1 MGNNQVIE
9 QAITLIINRYSDG
22 MIIAVAAISFAC
34 IIVSAPEILTGG
46 FKKIFHW
53 FHDEP
58 ESNMRQ
64 IVAFRDG
71 KTHHFNFDMNTQ
83 GKEHDDVMNW
93 LKSQGNIAFSPYVD
107 NLDQHDNSIT
117 YLRSN
122 DLVEPDD
129 EVENEDEIDFTEFS
143 TASLQK
149 HFDEYQS
156 KKAHSTKDEDD
167 LEPDAFDQSLTKS
180 SMNNSISYINDSSER
195 SFRMA
200 EDSRTS
206 LYDGLKSEIDDDYFN
221 EDEKKLNFSNFNDDG
236 SIDFETKRDS

>member
-1 MGNNQVIE
+1 MDSNPLLQ
-9 QAITLIINRYSDG
+9 QAFTLIINRYADG
-22 MIIAVAAISFAC
+22 MIITVVAITLAC
-34 IIVSAPEILTGG
+34 IIFAAPEILTGG

-53 FHDEP
+53 FHDQP

-64 IVAFRDG
+64 IVASRDG
-71 KTHHFNFDMNTQ
+71 KAHHFNFDMNTQ

-122 DLVEPDD
+122 DLVDPDD
-129 EVENEDEIDFTEFS
+129 EIENEDEVDFTEFS

-149 HFDEYQS
+149 YFNENQAKNS
-156 KKAHSTKDEDD
+156 HSTKDDDD
-167 LEPDAFDQSLTKS
+167 LEPDPFDESLTTTRL
-180 SMNNSISYINDSSER
+180 NNSISYINDSSDR

-200 EDSRTS
+200 EATRYSMFDDIKTD
-206 LYDGLKSEIDDDYFN
+206 LDDDYFN
-221 EDEKKLNFSNFNDDG
+221 QDGKQLMPSIFNDDG
-236 SIDFETKRDS
+236 SIDYEDKSN